1 MNFGTVPAAP
11 SRRAFIVS
19 TLLHCAAIGL
29 LGLVWTSSPAVRELV
44 QHATLLAPL
53 PPPDRPVAPKLP
65 RVTRRLTF
73 VLPKNPLPVPVLV
86 MPMAPIA
93 AAPKI
98 AAVPKLD
105 PVAPPMPALPPLPVR
120 ASISPPAPAVRTD
133 NFAGIT
139 VSPAVNSKPALP
151 VETGAFQAPVS
162 IRKTVAQT
170 VGKTGE
176 FDGRERQDS
185 RTGAAIVK
193 VAAAGFGDAQVNR
206 AAPSP
211 RGEVGSRGDAGFGS
225 VAAAML
231 PVETKPAV
239 RAGGFETSTAAPP
252 ALPQR
257 QIEQV
262 RPTEVEILWKPRPAY
277 TEEARRLKIEGEV
290 LVKVLFAA
298 SGEVKALSVE
308 KGLGHG
314 LDEAALQAAAN
325 IRFKPAKRGGV
336 PVDSTA
342 VARIT
347 FQLAY

>member
-1 MNFGTVPAAP
+1 MYFRTVPEAP

-19 TLLHCAAIGL
+19 TLLHCAVIVL
-29 LGLVWTSSPAVRELV
+29 LGLVWTSSPAVRQLV

-53 PPPDRPVAPKLP
+53 PPVPDRPVAPRLP
-65 RVTRRLTF
+65 PVTRRLTF
-73 VLPKNPLPVPVLV
+73 VLPKNPLPAPVPVL
-86 MPMAPIA
+86 PTASIA
-93 AAPKI
+93 AAPK
-98 AAVPKLD
+98 LD
-105 PVAPPMPALPPLPVR
+105 PVTPPMPALPALPVR
-120 ASISPPAPAVRTD
+120 APILPPAPPVRTD
-133 NFAGIT
+133 NFASIA

-162 IRKTVAQT
+162 NQRTVAQT
-170 VGKTGE
+170 VAKTGL

-193 VAAAGFGDAQVNR
+193 VAAAGFGDAPVNR
-206 AAPSP
+206 APAIP
-211 RGEVGSRGDAGFGS
+211 RSEVGSRGDAGFGS
-225 VAAAML
+225 VATPKL

-239 RAGGFETSTAAPP
+239 RAGGFDSSTAAPP

-257 QIEQV
+257 QMEQV

-298 SGEVKALSVE
+298 SGEVKVLSVE

-336 PVDSTA
+336 AVDSTA

>member
-11 SRRAFIVS
+11 SRRAFIAS
-19 TLLHCAAIGL
+19 TLLHCAVIVL
-29 LGLVWTSSPAVRELV
+29 LGLVWTSSPAVRQLV

-53 PPPDRPVAPKLP
+53 PPVPDRPVAPKLP
-65 RVTRRLTF
+65 PVTRRLTF
-73 VLPKNPLPVPVLV
+73 VLPKNPLPAPVLV
-86 MPMAPIA
+86 LPMAPIA
-93 AAPKI
+93 AAPK
-98 AAVPKLD
+98 LE
-105 PVAPPMPALPPLPVR
+105 PVAPPMPARPPLPVR
-120 ASISPPAPAVRTD
+120 ADILPPAPPVRTD
-133 NFAGIT
+133 NFASIT
-139 VSPAVNSKPALP
+139 VAPAVNSKPALP

-162 IRKTVAQT
+162 NQKAVAQTVAQT
-170 VGKTGE
+170 VAKTGV

-206 AAPSP
+206 SAAIP
-211 RGEVGSRGDAGFGS
+211 RGEVGSRGDAGFGA
-225 VAAAML
+225 VAAAKL

-239 RAGGFETSTAAPP
+239 RAGGFDTSTAAPP

-298 SGEVKALSVE
+298 SGEVKVLSVE

-314 LDEAALQAAAN
+314 LDDAALQAAAS
-325 IRFKPAKRGGV
+325 IRFKPAKRSGV
-336 PVDSTA
+336 AVDSTA